1 MLPSKHMPVSGG
13 ELNQWT
19 TLSSHEYERLMYC
32 ITVDTEIFTALY
44 NWVVMNNTY
53 RFVGPGLKCKLNK
66 TRWDRHLF
74 NVIFMLGYIMRVI
87 VLMKTNCISVPLQSF
102 GIYQMGLVHNP

>member
-1 MLPSKHMPVSGG
+1 
-13 ELNQWT
+13 
-19 TLSSHEYERLMYC
+19 
-32 ITVDTEIFTALY
+32 
-44 NWVVMNNTY
+44 MNNTY

-87 VLMKTNCISVPLQSF
+87 VLMKTNCIFVPLQSF